1 MCYYD
6 DPNCL
11 SYNNEGICIVC
22 KNGYLPHASKCVF
35 YNPYCLEY
43 DPINLHC
50 TQSMNGFTLGEFST
64 AQKIHYQNMNLQ
76 ANLASGNSFGSNFN
90 SNSGSSG
97 SGSSSSSGSGS
108 SSSSGG
114 GNVISGSSGG
124 ASSSGSFNGNGHI
137 ISLPYSGLNSIYM
150 RSYSL
155 NGIIMSCNN
164 GLSLINMQ
172 CVVNTINCQR
182 YNQYGRC
189 Q

>member
-43 DPINLHC
+43 DPNNLHC
-50 TQSMNGFTLGEFST
+50 TRAMNGFTLGEFST

-97 SGSSSSSGSGS
+97 SGSSSSSG
-108 SSSSGG
+108 G
-114 GNVISGSSGG
+114 GNANNGSSGV